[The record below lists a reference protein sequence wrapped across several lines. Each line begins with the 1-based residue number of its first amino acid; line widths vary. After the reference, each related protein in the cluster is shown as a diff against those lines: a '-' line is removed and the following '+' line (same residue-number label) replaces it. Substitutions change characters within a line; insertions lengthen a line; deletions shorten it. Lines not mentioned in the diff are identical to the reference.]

1 MKSRS
6 RVVPGHAGSDSASE
20 WMELNLREA
29 LLDLEERIYAG
40 ALGAMK
46 VTDRARWRD
55 VLEKGGYDAC
65 CPLPLEENGEVCGK
79 DTPKMETDVDE
90 DSNATVEAKQEE
102 IAVSHRLGTV
112 FNQELQVRQRFQ
124 KNLRIP

>member
-1 MKSRS
+1 
-6 RVVPGHAGSDSASE
+6 
-20 WMELNLREA
+20 MELNLREA

-65 CPLPLEENGEVCGK
+65 CPPPLEENGDAGGK
-79 DTPKMETDVDE
+79 NTPKMETDVDE

-102 IAVSHRLGTV
+102 IAVGFCLNPS
-112 FNQELQVRQRFQ
+112 FS
-124 KNLRIP
+124 